1 MDKKEMVVIYD
12 VFSYFPEFEDEEHAH
27 VAVTKNKEKAETL
40 VKVIETCGSKAYALS
55 RSVSASMEWVQKLT
69 D

>member
-1 MDKKEMVVIYD
+1 MDKEMVVIYD
-12 VFSYFPEFEDEEHAH
+12 VFAYFPDCEDEEHAH

-40 VKVIETCGSKAYALS
+40 VKVIETCGSEAYVLS
-55 RSVSASMEWVQKLT
+55 RSVRASMEWVQEIT